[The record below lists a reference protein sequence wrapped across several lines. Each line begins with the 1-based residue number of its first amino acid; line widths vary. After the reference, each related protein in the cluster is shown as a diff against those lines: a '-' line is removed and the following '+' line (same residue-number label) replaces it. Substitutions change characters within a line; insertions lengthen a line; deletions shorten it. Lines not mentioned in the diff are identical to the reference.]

1 MTLPWGLK
9 SYVIYF
15 DVLNSKNHEMQ
26 EAIMWDES
34 KQIYLQRLSKIS
46 PYLKQHKF
54 VEADDLVALLSQ
66 VIHSGDRVCIEG
78 DNQKQASFLAAA
90 MSELDPAQINNLH
103 MIQSAIALPEH
114 LNIFEKGIASKI
126 DFAYSGPQAVRL
138 ATMVQNKK
146 IEIGNIHT
154 YNELFGRLV
163 TDLIPN
169 VCLLMA
175 DKADKQGNLYT
186 GANTEETPAIIEATN
201 FKNGVVIVQ
210 VNEIVDTLPR
220 VDIPGDWVDVIV
232 KGPKP
237 AYIEPLFT
245 RDPAQIDEIKIL
257 MAMMV
262 IKGIYAPYQVNTLNH
277 GVGFNTCAIELLLPT
292 YAESLGLKGKICQH
306 WVVNPLPT
314 LIPAIE
320 AGFVKTIYPFGGEV
334 GMNEYAAARPDIFFT
349 GKDGSL
355 RSNRMLGQLA
365 GHYAC
370 DVFIGATLQIDIEGN
385 SSTAINGRIAGFGGA
400 PNMGCDAPG
409 RRHTSYAWLKAGQER
424 SAALGAKMP
433 RGRKLVV
440 QMVETF
446 QGPTQPTF
454 VEKLDAWALQ
464 KEMDSELPAVM
475 IYGDDVSHVV
485 TEEGIANLLLC
496 RNLTEREQAIRGVSG
511 YTEVGIKR
519 NKTMVN
525 ELRARK
531 IIQRPEDLGIKAAD
545 ATRDLLAAKSI
556 RELVDCSQGLYT
568 PPVKFRNW

>member
-1 MTLPWGLK
+1 
-9 SYVIYF
+9 
-15 DVLNSKNHEMQ
+15 MQ
-26 EAIMWDES
+26 EAIMWDEN
-34 KQIYLQRLSKIS
+34 KQVYLQRLSKIS
-46 PYLKQHKF
+46 PYLKDKKF
-54 VEADDLVALLSQ
+54 VEAQDLVALLSQ

-90 MSELDPAQINNLH
+90 MTALDPAQINNLH

-126 DFAYSGPQAVRL
+126 DFAYSGPQSVRL
-138 ATMVQNKK
+138 ANMVKNKK

-175 DKADKQGNLYT
+175 DKADQQGNLYT

-220 VDIPGDWVDVIV
+220 VDIPGDWVNVIV
-232 KGPKP
+232 KGPQP
-237 AYIEPLFT
+237 SYIEPLFT

-262 IKGIYAPYQVNTLNH
+262 IKGIYAPYQVNSLNH

-334 GMNEYAAARPDIFFT
+334 GMNDYAAARPDIFFT

-496 RNLTEREQAIRGVSG
+496 RNLAEREQAIRGVSG
-511 YTEVGIKR
+511 YTEVGLKR

-556 RELVDCSQGLYT
+556 RELVDCSQGLYA

>member
-1 MTLPWGLK
+1 
-9 SYVIYF
+9 
-15 DVLNSKNHEMQ
+15 
-26 EAIMWDES
+26 MWDQN
-34 KQIYLQRLSKIS
+34 KQEYLKRLSKIK
-46 PYLKQHKF
+46 PYLKNNKF
-54 VEADDLVALLSQ
+54 VEANDLVTVLSLL
-66 VIHSGDRVCIEG
+66 IHSGDRICIEG
-78 DNQKQASFLAAA
+78 DNQKQASFLA
-90 MSELDPAQINNLH
+90 MTMAQLNPVEINHLH

-114 LNIFEKGIASKI
+114 LDVFEKGIANRI
-126 DFAYSGPQAVRL
+126 DFSYSGPQSVRL
-138 ATMVQNKK
+138 ANMVNDKK

-163 TDLIPN
+163 ADLTPN

-175 DKADKQGNLYT
+175 DKADRQGNLFT
-186 GANTEETPAIIEATN
+186 GANTEETPALIEATN
-201 FKNGVVIVQ
+201 FKNGVVVVQ
-210 VNEIVDTLPR
+210 VNELVEHLPR

-232 KGPKP
+232 QGPE
-237 AYIEPLFT
+237 ASYIEPLFT

-262 IKGIYAPYQVNTLNH
+262 IKGIYAPYQVNILNH

-292 YAESLGLKGKICQH
+292 YGESLGLKGKICQH

-334 GMNEYAAARPDIFFT
+334 GMNRYAAARPDIFFT
-349 GKDGSL
+349 GKEGEL

-370 DVFIGATLQIDIEGN
+370 DVFIGATLQMDLEGN
-385 SSTAINGRIAGFGGA
+385 SSTAVEGRIAGFGGA

-409 RRHTSYAWLKAGQER
+409 RRHSSYAWLKAGQER
-424 SAALGAKMP
+424 SQALATKMP
-433 RGRKLVV
+433 RGRKLVI

-446 QGPTQPTF
+446 QSSTQPTF
-454 VEKLDAWALQ
+454 VEQLDAWALQ
-464 KEMDSELPAVM
+464 KAMNADLPAVM

-485 TEEGIANLLLC
+485 TEEGIANLLMC
-496 RNLTEREQAIRGVSG
+496 RTLEEREHAIRGIAG
-511 YTEVGIKR
+511 YTEVGIMRDKM
-519 NKTMVN
+519 KVE
-525 ELRARK
+525 ELRHRGVIK
-531 IIQRPEDLGIKAAD
+531 RPEDLGIKVSD

-556 RELVDCSQGLYT
+556 RDLVDCSQGLYE

>member
-1 MTLPWGLK
+1 
-9 SYVIYF
+9 
-15 DVLNSKNHEMQ
+15 
-26 EAIMWDES
+26 MWDQNKKEYI
-34 KQIYLQRLSKIS
+34 KRLSKIKS
-46 PYLKQHKF
+46 YLKNNKF
-54 VEADDLVALLSQ
+54 VEAHDLVSVLSLL
-66 VIHSGDRVCIEG
+66 IRSGDRVCIEG
-78 DNQKQASFLAAA
+78 DNQKQASFLATA
-90 MSELDPAQINNLH
+90 MAQLNPQEINHLH

-114 LNIFEKGIASKI
+114 LDVFEKGIANRI
-126 DFAYSGPQAVRL
+126 DFSYSGPQSVRL
-138 ATMVQNKK
+138 AKMVYDKK

-163 TDLIPN
+163 ADLTPN

-175 DKADKQGNLYT
+175 DKADRQGNLFT
-186 GANTEETPAIIEATN
+186 GANTEETPALIEATN
-201 FKNGVVIVQ
+201 FKNGVVVVQ
-210 VNEIVDTLPR
+210 VNELVEHLPR

-232 KGPKP
+232 QGPEI

-245 RDPAQIDEIKIL
+245 RDPAQIDEVKIL

-262 IKGIYAPYQVNTLNH
+262 IKGIYAPYQVNILNH

-292 YAESLGLKGKICQH
+292 YGESLGLKGKICQH

-334 GMNEYAAARPDIFFT
+334 GMNRYAAARPDIFFT
-349 GKDGSL
+349 GKEGEL

-370 DVFIGATLQIDIEGN
+370 DVFIGATLQMDLEGN
-385 SSTAINGRIAGFGGA
+385 SSTAVEGRIAGFGGA

-409 RRHTSYAWLKAGQER
+409 RRHSSYAWLKAGQER
-424 SAALGAKMP
+424 SQALGTKMP

-446 QGPTQPTF
+446 QSATQPTF

-464 KEMDSELPAVM
+464 KSMNADLPAVM

-485 TEEGIANLLLC
+485 TEEGIANLLMCQTLE
-496 RNLTEREQAIRGVSG
+496 EREQAIRGIAG
-511 YTEVGIKR
+511 YTEVGVMRDRMK
-519 NKTMVN
+519 VE
-525 ELRARK
+525 ELRHRGVIK
-531 IIQRPEDLGIKAAD
+531 RPEDLGIKVSD

-556 RELVDCSQGLYT
+556 RELVVCSKGLYE